1 SNYSV
6 ASATIVLALGC
17 LAYIAEW
24 AFTRQLSSARK
35 RARQAVL
42 VGSDGAS
49 EATADGAGAGGDAEF
64 RREAAARIGLSL
76 TILSFGLLVL
86 GVITRSLA
94 TGELRPPWGNMYEF
108 SMIGVTAV
116 LGMFLIMVKLAGVNW
131 LGGVVTGFGVIVLGL
146 SM

>member
-1 SNYSV
+1 YRRIRRTVTGQDREAGGRSGMSLEQYANFSNYSV

-49 EATADGAGAGGDAEF
+49 EATADDAGDGGDAEF

-94 TGELRPPWGNMYEF
+94 TGELRPPWGNMYE
-108 SMIGVTAV
+108 
-116 LGMFLIMVKLAGVNW
+116 
-131 LGGVVTGFGVIVLGL
+131 
-146 SM
+146 